1 MQSRAIELLV
11 GLFVCLGIAAIFILT
26 MRVSDVSSI
35 GGSPGYALKADFY
48 NIGSLDTG
56 APVRMAGIRIGR
68 VTNIHLDPQTYEAVV
83 VMHVKQDY
91 KLPKGSSAAIL
102 TSGLLGNQYVG
113 VTPGGS
119 LDYMQDGDRFEVTQG
134 AIILEKL
141 ISQFMYN
148 MAGGGGDSG
157 DDSDSKSSGGK
168 AGSSDADALFA
179 PQ

>member
-48 NIGSLDTG
+48 NIGGLNTG

-68 VTNIHLDPQTYEAVV
+68 VANIHLDPQTYEAVV
-83 VMHVKQDY
+83 VMHIQQDY

-113 VTPGGS
+113 ITPGGA
-119 LDYMQDGDRFEVTQG
+119 LDYMQDGDRFDITQG

-148 MAGGGGDSG
+148 FASGGN
-157 DDSDSKSSGGK
+157 DDSSKGKSDSDGK
-168 AGSSDADALFA
+168 AGAADADALFA

>member
-35 GGSPGYALKADFY
+35 GGTPGYALKADFY

-83 VMHVKQDY
+83 VMHLQQEY

-148 MAGGGGDSG
+148 FASSGGDDSG
-157 DDSDSKSSGGK
+157 DSNSGGNS
-168 AGSSDADALFA
+168 AQSDADALFA
-179 PQ
+179 PK

>member
-11 GLFVCLGIAAIFILT
+11 GFFICLGIASIFILT
-26 MRVSDVSSI
+26 LRVSDVSNV
-35 GGSPGYALKADFY
+35 GGTPGYTLKAEFF

-68 VTNIHLDPQTYEAVV
+68 VSGIHLDPQTYEAVV
-83 VMHVKQDY
+83 AMRIQQDY
-91 KLPKGSSAAIL
+91 KLPQGSSAAIL

-119 LDYMQDGDRFEVTQG
+119 LEYMQDGDRFAVTQG

-148 MAGGGGDSG
+148 FAGGGDSG
-157 DDSDSKSSGGK
+157 GNNSSGDK
-168 AGSSDADALFA
+168 ASSDADKLFA
-179 PQ
+179 PR